1 MPETERKEHTPIG
14 TASYDNWR
22 AHIAGDPVLGE
33 SEHLMYSDALLTGSI
48 PTGLGPYSL
57 LNLVPLDEG
66 AGIVRPVFVLRL
78 SVHLEFSLPQFDK
91 TEASRYHGG
100 SPIDRDCRACFSKV
114 RSPLSR
120 REPDEI
126 VPSRGRP
133 EGSTSELG
141 LKFRAHYVLRNQTS
155 DSP

>member
-78 SVHLEFSLPQFDK
+78 SVHLEFSLPV
-91 TEASRYHGG
+91 
-100 SPIDRDCRACFSKV
+100 PIALFPSGAIRDFRPFSILTCSGAKW
-114 RSPLSR
+114 L
-120 REPDEI
+120 
-126 VPSRGRP
+126 
-133 EGSTSELG
+133 
-141 LKFRAHYVLRNQTS
+141 
-155 DSP
+155 